1 MIHEEMMVT
10 VFNISI
16 SFFEIA
22 SVVPLGGKYQILLF
36 ISKPIVVVF
45 VNNGYKSFMEGI
57 HLTSS
62 MRHPVSFEIKG

>member
-10 VFNISI
+10 IFHISI

-22 SVVPLGGKYQILLF
+22 GVVPLGGKYQIPF
-36 ISKPIVVVF
+36 FVCKPIVVVF

-57 HLTSS
+57 HGL
-62 MRHPVSFEIKG
+62 P